1 MKIENQKICEFLR
14 DLADKIDNDA
24 IDDKSLDSVCQ
35 FYVGYK
41 LNKEIDETPNAT
53 LDEKD
58 LVKFLVLGWY
68 IYRVILRDNSMSS
81 ISNV

>member
-1 MKIENQKICEFLR
+1 MRIENKKLSDFLR
-14 DLADKIDNDA
+14 DLADDIDNDV
-24 IDDKSLDSVCQ
+24 IDDKSLNSIGQ
-35 FYVGYK
+35 FYMGYK

-81 ISNV
+81 ISYI

>member
-1 MKIENQKICEFLR
+1 MRIENKKLSDFLR
-14 DLADKIDNDA
+14 DLADDIDKDNL
-24 IDDKSLDSVCQ
+24 DKKTMENIGQ
-35 FYVGYK
+35 FYIGYK

-68 IYRVILRDNSMSS
+68 IYRVILRDNSMSF
-81 ISNV
+81 ISNI